1 MGGIGGRGAGFRVP
15 QAVTSPPNPPSAPR
29 APRRPRKPVRPAVF
43 VSSRPD
49 KNLNRPSS
57 GYTSSAWPETA
68 KKTGTW
74 NSASS
79 DWSRPGTSAPNLE
92 RSSDKGARC
101 AERTAKERGKGV
113 GRLLRRLATKGVTQ
127 PPQTPN
133 PPQGEG
139 NEPQRAPDLV
149 ADGGDEKVVEDGPSV
164 SSSSEPRR
172 KPCLSQTPRKQFRRS
187 SPRLFLTIQTLF
199 GKEPA
204 FIPEME

>member
-1 MGGIGGRGAGFRVP
+1 MGGGIGGRGAGFRVP
-15 QAVTSPPNPPSAPR
+15 QAVMSPPNPPSAPC

-57 GYTSSAWPETA
+57 GSLLLLGRKLRRKLEL
-68 KKTGTW
+68 GTRQVLIGPDLGPVPRIL
-74 NSASS
+74 N
-79 DWSRPGTSAPNLE
+79 DLQTRAPVVRNG
-92 RSSDKGARC
+92 RRKGGAKGA
-101 AERTAKERGKGV
+101 
-113 GRLLRRLATKGVTQ
+113 GRLLRRLANTGATQ

-187 SPRLFLTIQTLF
+187 SPLCF
-199 GKEPA
+199 
-204 FIPEME
+204 